1 MYVIIYNMQAIVNK
15 KQTREYNN
23 MKQNTLGNLILIA
36 YMLMMIVSLVSAVD
50 LFTLSHPSFA
60 FGWIMSVAIEI
71 SIAALLIVNRKV
83 PGIKSVLYVLGFITL
98 FQICA
103 NTYSAYIH
111 IENISPFAELFALDE
126 WEVIDQKR
134 MLAFAT
140 GGVLPAICL
149 ALIYIQNEVREQTET
164 NKTNNKEPDDKAYNI
179 EGVQIPSDEDAEDD
193 EDGGE
198 AEEASSSKSHI
209 DQPISESESE
219 EVPTPQQQDES
230 TKDADINTESE
241 EQAEI
246 TTEQLSETD
255 ESNDQSEDTVE
266 PEAAVEEPKKRKYTK
281 KSTSKSTSKTAK
293 KTSKKTKTS
302 KSNKKPKASKKA
314 EEQTSAD
321 EVSVTD
327 VPESDPDSQSQ
338 ESVAELAERLNDIR
352 RGKHNPVSNGY
363 SMML

>member
-1 MYVIIYNMQAIVNK
+1 
-15 KQTREYNN
+15 
-23 MKQNTLGNLILIA
+23 MKQNTLSNLILIA
-36 YMLMMIVSLVSAVD
+36 YLLMMIVSLVSAVD

-164 NKTNNKEPDDKAYNI
+164 NKIDNKEPDDKAYNI
-179 EGVQIPSDEDAEDD
+179 EDTQIPSDED
-193 EDGGE
+193 GGE
-198 AEEASSSKSHI
+198 ADSHI

-219 EVPTPQQQDES
+219 EVPSPQQQDEGA
-230 TKDADINTESE
+230 KDTDINTKSE

-246 TTEQLSETD
+246 AIEQLSGTD
-255 ESNDQSEDTVE
+255 GSNDQSEDTVE
-266 PEAAVEEPKKRKYTK
+266 PKAAVEEPKKRKYTK
-281 KSTSKSTSKTAK
+281 KSTSKTAK

>member
-1 MYVIIYNMQAIVNK
+1 
-15 KQTREYNN
+15 
-23 MKQNTLGNLILIA
+23 MKQNTLSNLILIA
-36 YMLMMIVSLVSAVD
+36 YLLMMIVSLVSAVD

-164 NKTNNKEPDDKAYNI
+164 NKIDNKEPDDKAYNI
-179 EGVQIPSDEDAEDD
+179 EGVQIPSDEDTEGD
-193 EDGGE
+193 
-198 AEEASSSKSHI
+198 EEASSPKSRI
-209 DQPISESESE
+209 DQPISESESGSE
-219 EVPTPQQQDES
+219 EVPAPQQQDES
-230 TKDADINTESE
+230 AKDTDINTESE

-246 TTEQLSETD
+246 ATEQLPETE

-266 PEAAVEEPKKRKYTK
+266 SEAAVEKPKKRKYTK
-281 KSTSKSTSKTAK
+281 KSTSKSASKTAK

-352 RGKHNPVSNGY
+352 RGKHNPVSSRY

>member
-1 MYVIIYNMQAIVNK
+1 
-15 KQTREYNN
+15 
-23 MKQNTLGNLILIA
+23 MKQNTLSNLILIA
-36 YMLMMIVSLVSAVD
+36 YLLMMIVSLVSAVD

-83 PGIKSVLYVLGFITL
+83 PGIKSVLYVLGFITI

-164 NKTNNKEPDDKAYNI
+164 NKTDNKEPDDKAYNT
-179 EGVQIPSDEDAEDD
+179 EDVQIPSDED
-193 EDGGE
+193 GGE
-198 AEEASSSKSHI
+198 AEGASSPKSHI
-209 DQPISESESE
+209 DQPTSESESE

-230 TKDADINTESE
+230 AKDADINTESE

-246 TTEQLSETD
+246 ATEQLPETD

-266 PEAAVEEPKKRKYTK
+266 SEAAVEKPKKRKYTK

-293 KTSKKTKTS
+293 KTNKKTKTS

>member
-1 MYVIIYNMQAIVNK
+1 
-15 KQTREYNN
+15 
-23 MKQNTLGNLILIA
+23 MKQNTLSNLILIA
-36 YMLMMIVSLVSAVD
+36 YLLMMIVSLVSAVD

-164 NKTNNKEPDDKAYNI
+164 NKTDNKEPDDKAYNT
-179 EGVQIPSDEDAEDD
+179 EDAESAEDEDAEGD
-193 EDGGE
+193 EDV
-198 AEEASSSKSHI
+198 SSPKSHI

-230 TKDADINTESE
+230 AKDADINTESE

-246 TTEQLSETD
+246 ATGQLSETD

-266 PEAAVEEPKKRKYTK
+266 PEVAVEEPKKRKHTK

-293 KTSKKTKTS
+293 KTNKKTKTS

-352 RGKHNPVSNGY
+352 RGKHNPVSSRY

>member
-1 MYVIIYNMQAIVNK
+1 
-15 KQTREYNN
+15 
-23 MKQNTLGNLILIA
+23 MKQNTLSNLILIA
-36 YMLMMIVSLVSAVD
+36 YLLMMIVSLVSAVD

-164 NKTNNKEPDDKAYNI
+164 NKTDNKEPDDKAYNT
-179 EGVQIPSDEDAEDD
+179 EDVHIPSD

-198 AEEASSSKSHI
+198 AEGTSSPKSHI

-219 EVPTPQQQDES
+219 SESEETPAPRQQDEGA
-230 TKDADINTESE
+230 KDSDINTKSE

-246 TTEQLSETD
+246 AIEQLSGTD
-255 ESNDQSEDTVE
+255 ESNDQSEATVE
-266 PEAAVEEPKKRKYTK
+266 PKAAVEEPKKRKYTK
-281 KSTSKSTSKTAK
+281 KSASKTAK

-302 KSNKKPKASKKA
+302 KSNKKPKASKASKKA

-327 VPESDPDSQSQ
+327 IPESDPDSQSQ

>member
-1 MYVIIYNMQAIVNK
+1 
-15 KQTREYNN
+15 
-23 MKQNTLGNLILIA
+23 MKQNTLSNLILIA
-36 YMLMMIVSLVSAVD
+36 YLLMMIVSLVSAVD

-164 NKTNNKEPDDKAYNI
+164 KTDNKELDDKAYNI
-179 EGVQIPSDEDAEDD
+179 EGVQIPLD
-193 EDGGE
+193 EDGSE
-198 AEEASSSKSHI
+198 AEGTSSPKSHI
-209 DQPISESESE
+209 GQPISESESE
-219 EVPTPQQQDES
+219 SEETPAPQQQDEGA
-230 TKDADINTESE
+230 KDADINTKSE

-246 TTEQLSETD
+246 TIEQLSGTD
-255 ESNDQSEDTVE
+255 ESNDQSEATVE

-281 KSTSKSTSKTAK
+281 KSTSKTAK

-302 KSNKKPKASKKA
+302 KSNKKPKASKASKKA

>member
-1 MYVIIYNMQAIVNK
+1 
-15 KQTREYNN
+15 
-23 MKQNTLGNLILIA
+23 MKQNTLSNLILIA
-36 YMLMMIVSLVSAVD
+36 YLLMMIVSLVSAVD

-164 NKTNNKEPDDKAYNI
+164 NKTDNKEPDDKAYNT
-179 EGVQIPSDEDAEDD
+179 EDVQIPSDEDAEGDEDGD

-198 AEEASSSKSHI
+198 ASSPKSHI

-219 EVPTPQQQDES
+219 EVLIPQQQDES
-230 TKDADINTESE
+230 AKDADINTESE
-241 EQAEI
+241 EQTEI
-246 TTEQLSETD
+246 ATEHLSETD
-255 ESNDQSEDTVE
+255 ESNDQNEDTVE
-266 PEAAVEEPKKRKYTK
+266 PETTVEEPKKRKYTK
-281 KSTSKSTSKTAK
+281 KSTSKSTSKTTK

-327 VPESDPDSQSQ
+327 VPESDPDSPSQ

>member
-1 MYVIIYNMQAIVNK
+1 
-15 KQTREYNN
+15 
-23 MKQNTLGNLILIA
+23 MKQNTLSNLILIA
-36 YMLMMIVSLVSAVD
+36 YLLMMIVSLVSAVD

-71 SIAALLIVNRKV
+71 SIAALLIVNRKA

-111 IENISPFAELFALDE
+111 IENISPFADLFALDE

-164 NKTNNKEPDDKAYNI
+164 NKTDNKEPDDKAYNI
-179 EGVQIPSDEDAEDD
+179 EDAEGDEDD
-193 EDGGE
+193 GE
-198 AEEASSSKSHI
+198 AEDTSSPKSHI

-230 TKDADINTESE
+230 AKDADINTEPE

-246 TTEQLSETD
+246 ATEQLSETD
-255 ESNDQSEDTVE
+255 ESNDQNEDTVE
-266 PEAAVEEPKKRKYTK
+266 SEAAVEEPKKRKYTK
-281 KSTSKSTSKTAK
+281 KSTSKTAK

-314 EEQTSAD
+314 EEQMSAD

>member
-1 MYVIIYNMQAIVNK
+1 
-15 KQTREYNN
+15 
-23 MKQNTLGNLILIA
+23 MKQNTLSNLILIA
-36 YMLMMIVSLVSAVD
+36 YLLMMIVSLVSAVD

-164 NKTNNKEPDDKAYNI
+164 NKIDNKEPDDKAYNI
-179 EGVQIPSDEDAEDD
+179 EGVQIPSDEDA
-193 EDGGE
+193 
-198 AEEASSSKSHI
+198 SSPKSHI

-230 TKDADINTESE
+230 AKDADINTESE

-246 TTEQLSETD
+246 ATEQLSETN

-293 KTSKKTKTS
+293 KTSKKTKIS

-327 VPESDPDSQSQ
+327 IPESDPDSQSQ

>member
-1 MYVIIYNMQAIVNK
+1 
-15 KQTREYNN
+15 
-23 MKQNTLGNLILIA
+23 MKQNTLSNLILIA
-36 YMLMMIVSLVSAVD
+36 YLLMMIVSLVSAVD

-164 NKTNNKEPDDKAYNI
+164 NKTDNKEPDDKAYNT
-179 EGVQIPSDEDAEDD
+179 EDAE
-193 EDGGE
+193 GE
-198 AEEASSSKSHI
+198 AEDASSPKSHI

-219 EVPTPQQQDES
+219 SESEETPTPQQQDES
-230 TKDADINTESE
+230 AKDTDINTESE

-246 TTEQLSETD
+246 ATEQLSETD

-281 KSTSKSTSKTAK
+281 KSTSKSTSKTTK
-293 KTSKKTKTS
+293 KTSKKAKTS
-302 KSNKKPKASKKA
+302 KSNKKPKASKASKKA
-314 EEQTSAD
+314 EGQTSAD

>member
-1 MYVIIYNMQAIVNK
+1 
-15 KQTREYNN
+15 
-23 MKQNTLGNLILIA
+23 MKQNTLSNLILIA
-36 YMLMMIVSLVSAVD
+36 YLLMMIVSLVSAVD

-164 NKTNNKEPDDKAYNI
+164 NKTDNKEPDDKAYNT
-179 EGVQIPSDEDAEDD
+179 EDAESA
-193 EDGGE
+193 ED
-198 AEEASSSKSHI
+198 ASSPKSHI
-209 DQPISESESE
+209 DQPISESESESE

-230 TKDADINTESE
+230 TKGTDINTESE

-246 TTEQLSETD
+246 ATGQLSETD
-255 ESNDQSEDTVE
+255 EINDQSEDTVE
-266 PEAAVEEPKKRKYTK
+266 PEAAIEEPKKRKYTK
-281 KSTSKSTSKTAK
+281 KSTSKSTSKTTK
-293 KTSKKTKTS
+293 KTSKKTKTT
-302 KSNKKPKASKKA
+302 KSNKKPKASKASKKA
-314 EEQTSAD
+314 EEQTSTD
-321 EVSVTD
+321 EASVTD

>member
-1 MYVIIYNMQAIVNK
+1 
-15 KQTREYNN
+15 
-23 MKQNTLGNLILIA
+23 MKQNTLSNLILIA
-36 YMLMMIVSLVSAVD
+36 YLLMMIVSLVSAVD

-164 NKTNNKEPDDKAYNI
+164 NKTDNKEPDDKAYNT
-179 EGVQIPSDEDAEDD
+179 EDAESA
-193 EDGGE
+193 ED
-198 AEEASSSKSHI
+198 ASSPKSHI
-209 DQPISESESE
+209 DQPISESESESE

-230 TKDADINTESE
+230 AKDADINTESV

-246 TTEQLSETD
+246 ATEQLSETD

-302 KSNKKPKASKKA
+302 KSNKKPKASKASKKA

>member
-1 MYVIIYNMQAIVNK
+1 MQAAVNK

-23 MKQNTLGNLILIA
+23 MKQNTLSNLILIA
-36 YMLMMIVSLVSAVD
+36 YLLMMIVSLVSAVD

-71 SIAALLIVNRKV
+71 SIAALLIVNRKA
-83 PGIKSVLYVLGFITL
+83 PSIKSVLYVLGFITL

-149 ALIYIQNEVREQTET
+149 ALIYIQNEVREQTG
-164 NKTNNKEPDDKAYNI
+164 NNNKEPDNI
-179 EGVQIPSDEDAEDD
+179 EDVQIPSDED
-193 EDGGE
+193 GGE
-198 AEEASSSKSHI
+198 AGGHI
-209 DQPISESESE
+209 DQPISESESTSE

-230 TKDADINTESE
+230 AKDADINTESE

-246 TTEQLSETD
+246 ATEQLSETD
-255 ESNDQSEDTVE
+255 ESNDQREDTVE

-281 KSTSKSTSKTAK
+281 KSTSKTAK

-302 KSNKKPKASKKA
+302 KSNKKSKASKKA
-314 EEQTSAD
+314 EEQASAN

>member
-1 MYVIIYNMQAIVNK
+1 
-15 KQTREYNN
+15 
-23 MKQNTLGNLILIA
+23 MKQNTLSNLILIA
-36 YMLMMIVSLVSAVD
+36 YLLMMIVSLVSAVD

-164 NKTNNKEPDDKAYNI
+164 NKTDNKEPDDKAYNT
-179 EGVQIPSDEDAEDD
+179 EDAESA
-193 EDGGE
+193 ED
-198 AEEASSSKSHI
+198 ASSPKSHI
-209 DQPISESESE
+209 DQPISESESESE

-230 TKDADINTESE
+230 AKDADINTESE
-241 EQAEI
+241 EQTEI
-246 TTEQLSETD
+246 ATGQLSETD

-302 KSNKKPKASKKA
+302 KSNKKPKASKASKKA
-314 EEQTSAD
+314 EEQTSTD
-321 EVSVTD
+321 EASVTD
-327 VPESDPDSQSQ
+327 VPESDPDSPSQ

>member
-1 MYVIIYNMQAIVNK
+1 
-15 KQTREYNN
+15 
-23 MKQNTLGNLILIA
+23 MKQNTLSNLILIA
-36 YMLMMIVSLVSAVD
+36 YLLMMIVSLVSAVD

-164 NKTNNKEPDDKAYNI
+164 NKTDNKEPDDKAYNT
-179 EGVQIPSDEDAEDD
+179 EDVQIPSDED
-193 EDGGE
+193 GGE
-198 AEEASSSKSHI
+198 AEDPSSPKSHI

-230 TKDADINTESE
+230 AKDADINTEPE

-246 TTEQLSETD
+246 ATEQLSETD
-255 ESNDQSEDTVE
+255 ESNDQNEDTVE
-266 PEAAVEEPKKRKYTK
+266 SEATVEEPKKRKYTK
-281 KSTSKSTSKTAK
+281 KSTSKTAK

-302 KSNKKPKASKKA
+302 KSNKKPKASKASKKA
-314 EEQTSAD
+314 EEQMSAD

>member
-1 MYVIIYNMQAIVNK
+1 
-15 KQTREYNN
+15 
-23 MKQNTLGNLILIA
+23 MKQNTLSNLILIA
-36 YMLMMIVSLVSAVD
+36 YLLMMIVSLVSAVD

-164 NKTNNKEPDDKAYNI
+164 NKTDNKEPDDKAYNT
-179 EGVQIPSDEDAEDD
+179 EDAESA
-193 EDGGE
+193 ED
-198 AEEASSSKSHI
+198 ASSPKSHI
-209 DQPISESESE
+209 DQPISESGSESESE
-219 EVPTPQQQDES
+219 EAPTPQQQDKS
-230 TKDADINTESE
+230 AKDADINTESE

-246 TTEQLSETD
+246 ATEQLSETD

-281 KSTSKSTSKTAK
+281 KSTSKTAK
-293 KTSKKTKTS
+293 KTSKKTKTT
-302 KSNKKPKASKKA
+302 KSNKKPKASKASKKA
-314 EEQTSAD
+314 EEQTSTD
-321 EVSVTD
+321 EASVTD

>member
-1 MYVIIYNMQAIVNK
+1 
-15 KQTREYNN
+15 
-23 MKQNTLGNLILIA
+23 MKQNTLSNLILIA
-36 YMLMMIVSLVSAVD
+36 YLLMMIVSLVSAVD

-164 NKTNNKEPDDKAYNI
+164 NKTDNKEPDDKAYNT
-179 EGVQIPSDEDAEDD
+179 EDVQIPSDED
-193 EDGGE
+193 GGE
-198 AEEASSSKSHI
+198 AEDTSSPKSHI

-219 EVPTPQQQDES
+219 SEETPTPQQQDEGA
-230 TKDADINTESE
+230 KDADINIESE

-246 TTEQLSETD
+246 ATEQFSGTD

-266 PEAAVEEPKKRKYTK
+266 PKAAVEEPKKRKYTK

-302 KSNKKPKASKKA
+302 KSNKKPKASKASKKA
-314 EEQTSAD
+314 EEQISAD

>member
-1 MYVIIYNMQAIVNK
+1 
-15 KQTREYNN
+15 
-23 MKQNTLGNLILIA
+23 MKQNTLSNLILIA
-36 YMLMMIVSLVSAVD
+36 YLLMMIVSLVSAVD

-164 NKTNNKEPDDKAYNI
+164 NKTDNKEPDDKAYNT
-179 EGVQIPSDEDAEDD
+179 EDVQIPSDEDSD
-193 EDGGE
+193 E
-198 AEEASSSKSHI
+198 AEGASSPKSHI
-209 DQPISESESE
+209 DQPISEPESESE
-219 EVPTPQQQDES
+219 SEKTPTPQQQDEGA
-230 TKDADINTESE
+230 KDADINTKSE

-246 TTEQLSETD
+246 TIEQLSGTD

-266 PEAAVEEPKKRKYTK
+266 PKAAVEKPKKRKYTK
-281 KSTSKSTSKTAK
+281 KSTSKTAK
-293 KTSKKTKTS
+293 KTGKKTKTS
-302 KSNKKPKASKKA
+302 KSNKKPKASKASKKA

>member
-1 MYVIIYNMQAIVNK
+1 
-15 KQTREYNN
+15 
-23 MKQNTLGNLILIA
+23 MKQNALSNLILIA
-36 YMLMMIVSLVSAVD
+36 YLLMMIVSLVSAVD

-71 SIAALLIVNRKV
+71 SIAALLMVNRKA

-111 IENISPFAELFALDE
+111 IENIAPFAELFALDE

-164 NKTNNKEPDDKAYNI
+164 NKTDDNKEHDDKVDNI
-179 EGVQIPSDEDAEDD
+179 EDVQIPSDEDAEGD

-198 AEEASSSKSHI
+198 AEDASSPEDPI
-209 DQPISESESE
+209 DQPESESESESE
-219 EVPTPQQQDES
+219 EVSTPQQQD
-230 TKDADINTESE
+230 ADVNTESE
-241 EQAEI
+241 EHAE
-246 TTEQLSETD
+246 TATEQLPETN
-255 ESNDQSEDTVE
+255 ESDNQSEDTVE
-266 PEAAVEEPKKRKYTK
+266 PEAVAEEPKKRKYTK
-281 KSTSKSTSKTAK
+281 KNTSKSTSKTAK
-293 KTSKKTKTS
+293 KTNKKTKTS
-302 KSNKKPKASKKA
+302 KSNKKSKASKKV
-314 EEQTSAD
+314 EEQMSAD

-338 ESVAELAERLNDIR
+338 ESVAELAERLNNIR

>member
-1 MYVIIYNMQAIVNK
+1 
-15 KQTREYNN
+15 
-23 MKQNTLGNLILIA
+23 MKQNTLSNLILIA
-36 YMLMMIVSLVSAVD
+36 YLLMMIVSLVSAVD

-164 NKTNNKEPDDKAYNI
+164 NKTDNKEPDDKAYNT
-179 EGVQIPSDEDAEDD
+179 EDAEGD

-198 AEEASSSKSHI
+198 AEDTSSPKSHI

-230 TKDADINTESE
+230 AKDADINTEPE

-246 TTEQLSETD
+246 ATEQLSETD
-255 ESNDQSEDTVE
+255 ESNDQNEDTVE
-266 PEAAVEEPKKRKYTK
+266 SEATVEEPKKRKYTK
-281 KSTSKSTSKTAK
+281 KSTSKTAK
-293 KTSKKTKTS
+293 KTSKKTKAS
-302 KSNKKPKASKKA
+302 KSNKKPKASKASKKA
-314 EEQTSAD
+314 EEQMSAD

>member
-1 MYVIIYNMQAIVNK
+1 
-15 KQTREYNN
+15 
-23 MKQNTLGNLILIA
+23 MKQNTLSNLILIA
-36 YMLMMIVSLVSAVD
+36 YLLMMIVSLVSAVD

-149 ALIYIQNEVREQTET
+149 ALIYIQNEVREQAET
-164 NKTNNKEPDDKAYNI
+164 NKTDNKEPDDKVYNT
-179 EGVQIPSDEDAEDD
+179 EDAE
-193 EDGGE
+193 GE
-198 AEEASSSKSHI
+198 AEDASSPKSHI
-209 DQPISESESE
+209 DQPISESESESESE

-230 TKDADINTESE
+230 AKDTDINTESE

-246 TTEQLSETD
+246 ATEQLSEAD
-255 ESNDQSEDTVE
+255 GSNDQNEDIVE
-266 PEAAVEEPKKRKYTK
+266 PEATVEEPKKRKYAK
-281 KSTSKSTSKTAK
+281 KSTSKSTSKATK
-293 KTSKKTKTS
+293 KTSKKTKATKTT
-302 KSNKKPKASKKA
+302 KSNKKPKASKASKKA

>member
-1 MYVIIYNMQAIVNK
+1 
-15 KQTREYNN
+15 
-23 MKQNTLGNLILIA
+23 MKQNALSNLILIA

-71 SIAALLIVNRKV
+71 SIAALLMVNRKA

-111 IENISPFAELFALDE
+111 IENIAPFAELFALDE

-164 NKTNNKEPDDKAYNI
+164 NKTDNNKEPDDKVDNI
-179 EGVQIPSDEDAEDD
+179 EDVQIPSDEDAEGD

-198 AEEASSSKSHI
+198 AEDASSLEDHI
-209 DQPISESESE
+209 DQPIPESESE
-219 EVPTPQQQDES
+219 EVSTPQQQDES
-230 TKDADINTESE
+230 TEDAE
-241 EQAEI
+241 EQAE
-246 TTEQLSETD
+246 TATEQLPETD
-255 ESNDQSEDTVE
+255 EIDNQSEDTV
-266 PEAAVEEPKKRKYTK
+266 EPKKRKYTK

-293 KTSKKTKTS
+293 KTNKKTKTS
-302 KSNKKPKASKKA
+302 KSNKKSKASKKA
-314 EEQTSAD
+314 EEQISAD

-327 VPESDPDSQSQ
+327 VPESGSDSQSQ
-338 ESVAELAERLNDIR
+338 ESVAELAERLNNIR

>member
-1 MYVIIYNMQAIVNK
+1 
-15 KQTREYNN
+15 
-23 MKQNTLGNLILIA
+23 MKQNTLSNLILIA
-36 YMLMMIVSLVSAVD
+36 YLLMMIVSLVSAVD

-164 NKTNNKEPDDKAYNI
+164 NKTDNKEPYDKAYNT
-179 EGVQIPSDEDAEDD
+179 EDVQIPSDED
-193 EDGGE
+193 GGE
-198 AEEASSSKSHI
+198 AEGTSSPKSHT

-219 EVPTPQQQDES
+219 KTPTPQQQDEGA
-230 TKDADINTESE
+230 KGADINTKSE

-246 TTEQLSETD
+246 AIEQLSGTD

-281 KSTSKSTSKTAK
+281 KSTSKSTSKTTK
-293 KTSKKTKTS
+293 KTSKKTKTT
-302 KSNKKPKASKKA
+302 KSNKKPKASKASKKA

>member
-1 MYVIIYNMQAIVNK
+1 
-15 KQTREYNN
+15 
-23 MKQNTLGNLILIA
+23 MKQNTLSNLILIA
-36 YMLMMIVSLVSAVD
+36 YLLMMVVSLVSAVD

-149 ALIYIQNEVREQTET
+149 ALIYIQNEVRERTET
-164 NKTNNKEPDDKAYNI
+164 NKTDNI
-179 EGVQIPSDEDAEDD
+179 EDVQIPSDED
-193 EDGGE
+193 GGE
-198 AEEASSSKSHI
+198 AEGHI

-219 EVPTPQQQDES
+219 EVPAPQQQDES
-230 TKDADINTESE
+230 AKGTDINAESE

-246 TTEQLSETD
+246 ATEQLSETD

-281 KSTSKSTSKTAK
+281 KSTSKTAK
-293 KTSKKTKTS
+293 KTSKKTKVS

>member
-1 MYVIIYNMQAIVNK
+1 
-15 KQTREYNN
+15 
-23 MKQNTLGNLILIA
+23 MKQNTLSNLILIA
-36 YMLMMIVSLVSAVD
+36 YLLMMIVSLVSAVD

-83 PGIKSVLYVLGFITL
+83 PDIKSVLYVLGFITL

-164 NKTNNKEPDDKAYNI
+164 NKTNNKEPDDKAYNT
-179 EGVQIPSDEDAEDD
+179 EDAESA
-193 EDGGE
+193 EDT
-198 AEEASSSKSHI
+198 SSPKSHI
-209 DQPISESESE
+209 DHPISESGSESESE

-230 TKDADINTESE
+230 AKDADINTESE

-255 ESNDQSEDTVE
+255 ESNDRSEDTVE
-266 PEAAVEEPKKRKYTK
+266 LEAAIEKPKKRKYTK
-281 KSTSKSTSKTAK
+281 KSTSKTTK

>member
-1 MYVIIYNMQAIVNK
+1 
-15 KQTREYNN
+15 
-23 MKQNTLGNLILIA
+23 MKQNTLSNLILIA
-36 YMLMMIVSLVSAVD
+36 YLLMMIVSLVSAVD

-71 SIAALLIVNRKV
+71 SIAALLTVNRKV

-164 NKTNNKEPDDKAYNI
+164 NKTDNKEPDDKAYNT
-179 EGVQIPSDEDAEDD
+179 EDAESA
-193 EDGGE
+193 ED
-198 AEEASSSKSHI
+198 ASSPKSHI
-209 DQPISESESE
+209 DRSIPESESE
-219 EVPTPQQQDES
+219 EVPAPQQQDES
-230 TKDADINTESE
+230 VKDADINTESE

-246 TTEQLSETD
+246 ATEQLSETD

-266 PEAAVEEPKKRKYTK
+266 LEAAIEKPKKHKYTK
-281 KSTSKSTSKTAK
+281 KGTSKSTSKTTK

-302 KSNKKPKASKKA
+302 KSNKKPKASKASKKA

-321 EVSVTD
+321 EASVTD

>member
-1 MYVIIYNMQAIVNK
+1 
-15 KQTREYNN
+15 
-23 MKQNTLGNLILIA
+23 MKQNTLSNLILIA
-36 YMLMMIVSLVSAVD
+36 YLLMMIVSLVSAVD

-164 NKTNNKEPDDKAYNI
+164 NRTDNKEPDDKAYNT
-179 EGVQIPSDEDAEDD
+179 EDAESA
-193 EDGGE
+193 ED
-198 AEEASSSKSHI
+198 ASSPKSHI
-209 DQPISESESE
+209 DQPISESESESE

-230 TKDADINTESE
+230 AKDADINTESE
-241 EQAEI
+241 ERAEI
-246 TTEQLSETD
+246 TTGQLSETD
-255 ESNDQSEDTVE
+255 ESNDQSEDIVE

-293 KTSKKTKTS
+293 KASKKTKTS
-302 KSNKKPKASKKA
+302 KSNKKPKASKASKKA
-314 EEQTSAD
+314 EEQTSTD
-321 EVSVTD
+321 EASVTD

>member
-1 MYVIIYNMQAIVNK
+1 
-15 KQTREYNN
+15 
-23 MKQNTLGNLILIA
+23 MKQNTLSNLILIA
-36 YMLMMIVSLVSAVD
+36 YLLMMIVSLVSAVD

-164 NKTNNKEPDDKAYNI
+164 NKTDNKEPDDKTYNT
-179 EGVQIPSDEDAEDD
+179 EDVQIPSDEDSD
-193 EDGGE
+193 E
-198 AEEASSSKSHI
+198 AEGASSPKSHI

-219 EVPTPQQQDES
+219 SEKTPTPQQQDEGA
-230 TKDADINTESE
+230 KDADINTKSE

-246 TTEQLSETD
+246 AIEQLSGTD

-266 PEAAVEEPKKRKYTK
+266 PKAAVEEPKKRKYTK
-281 KSTSKSTSKTAK
+281 KSTSKTAK
-293 KTSKKTKTS
+293 KTGKKTKTS
-302 KSNKKPKASKKA
+302 KSNKKPKASKASKKA

>member
-1 MYVIIYNMQAIVNK
+1 
-15 KQTREYNN
+15 
-23 MKQNTLGNLILIA
+23 MKQNTLSNLILIA
-36 YMLMMIVSLVSAVD
+36 YLLMMIVSLVSAVD

-164 NKTNNKEPDDKAYNI
+164 NKTDNKEPDDKAYNT
-179 EGVQIPSDEDAEDD
+179 EDVRIPSDEDAEGDG
-193 EDGGE
+193 DGGE
-198 AEEASSSKSHI
+198 AEDASSPKSHI

-219 EVPTPQQQDES
+219 ETPTPQQQDEG

-246 TTEQLSETD
+246 ATEQLSETD

-266 PEAAVEEPKKRKYTK
+266 SEAAVEEPKKRKYTK

-302 KSNKKPKASKKA
+302 KSNKKPKASKTSKKA
-314 EEQTSAD
+314 EEQISAD

>member
-1 MYVIIYNMQAIVNK
+1 
-15 KQTREYNN
+15 
-23 MKQNTLGNLILIA
+23 MKQNTLSNLILIA
-36 YMLMMIVSLVSAVD
+36 YLLMMIVSLVSAVD

-164 NKTNNKEPDDKAYNI
+164 NKTDNKEPDDKAYNT
-179 EGVQIPSDEDAEDD
+179 EDVQIPSDED
-193 EDGGE
+193 GGE
-198 AEEASSSKSHI
+198 AEGASSPKSHI

-219 EVPTPQQQDES
+219 SEETSTPQQDEGA
-230 TKDADINTESE
+230 KDADINTESE

-246 TTEQLSETD
+246 ATGQLSETD

-266 PEAAVEEPKKRKYTK
+266 PKAAVEEPKKRKYTK

-302 KSNKKPKASKKA
+302 KSNKKPKASKASKKA

>member
-1 MYVIIYNMQAIVNK
+1 
-15 KQTREYNN
+15 
-23 MKQNTLGNLILIA
+23 MKQNTLSNLILIA
-36 YMLMMIVSLVSAVD
+36 YLLMMIVSLVSAVD

-164 NKTNNKEPDDKAYNI
+164 NKIDNKEPDDKAYNT
-179 EGVQIPSDEDAEDD
+179 EDAEGG

-198 AEEASSSKSHI
+198 AEDASSPKSHI
-209 DQPISESESE
+209 DQPILESESE
-219 EVPTPQQQDES
+219 ESPTPQQQDES
-230 TKDADINTESE
+230 AKGIDINTESE

-246 TTEQLSETD
+246 ATEQLSETD

-266 PEAAVEEPKKRKYTK
+266 PEAAVEKPKKRKYTK

-293 KTSKKTKTS
+293 KTSKKTKSS

>member
-1 MYVIIYNMQAIVNK
+1 
-15 KQTREYNN
+15 
-23 MKQNTLGNLILIA
+23 MKQNTLSNLILIA
-36 YMLMMIVSLVSAVD
+36 YLLMMIVSLVSAVD

-164 NKTNNKEPDDKAYNI
+164 NKTDNKEPDDKAYST
-179 EGVQIPSDEDAEDD
+179 EGTESAEDA
-193 EDGGE
+193 
-198 AEEASSSKSHI
+198 SSPKSHI
-209 DQPISESESE
+209 DQSIPESESE
-219 EVPTPQQQDES
+219 GVPTPQQQDES

-246 TTEQLSETD
+246 ATEQLSETD

-266 PEAAVEEPKKRKYTK
+266 LEAAIEKPKKRKYTK

-302 KSNKKPKASKKA
+302 KSNKKPKASKASKKA

-338 ESVAELAERLNDIR
+338 ESVAELGERLNDIR

>member
-1 MYVIIYNMQAIVNK
+1 
-15 KQTREYNN
+15 
-23 MKQNTLGNLILIA
+23 MKQNTLSNLILIA
-36 YMLMMIVSLVSAVD
+36 YLLMMIVSLVSAVD

-164 NKTNNKEPDDKAYNI
+164 NKIDNKEPDDKAYNI
-179 EGVQIPSDEDAEDD
+179 EDVQIPSDEDAEGD
-193 EDGGE
+193 ED
-198 AEEASSSKSHI
+198 ASSPKSHI

-219 EVPTPQQQDES
+219 EVPSPQQQDEGA
-230 TKDADINTESE
+230 KDTDINTKSE

-246 TTEQLSETD
+246 AIEQLSGTD
-255 ESNDQSEDTVE
+255 GSNDQSEDTVE
-266 PEAAVEEPKKRKYTK
+266 PKAAVEEPKKRKYTK
-281 KSTSKSTSKTAK
+281 KSTSKTAK

-302 KSNKKPKASKKA
+302 KSNKKPKASKASKKA

>member
-1 MYVIIYNMQAIVNK
+1 
-15 KQTREYNN
+15 
-23 MKQNTLGNLILIA
+23 MKQNTLSNLILIA
-36 YMLMMIVSLVSAVD
+36 YLLMMIVSLVSAVD

-164 NKTNNKEPDDKAYNI
+164 NKTDNKEPDDKAYNT
-179 EGVQIPSDEDAEDD
+179 EDVQIPSDEDGD
-193 EDGGE
+193 E
-198 AEEASSSKSHI
+198 AEGASSPKSHI

-219 EVPTPQQQDES
+219 SESEKTPTLQQQDEGA
-230 TKDADINTESE
+230 KDADINTKSE

-246 TTEQLSETD
+246 AIEQLSGTD

-266 PEAAVEEPKKRKYTK
+266 PKAAVEEPKKRKYTK

-293 KTSKKTKTS
+293 KTSKKTKIS
-302 KSNKKPKASKKA
+302 KSNKKPKASKASKKA

>member
-1 MYVIIYNMQAIVNK
+1 
-15 KQTREYNN
+15 
-23 MKQNTLGNLILIA
+23 MKQNALSNLILIA

-71 SIAALLIVNRKV
+71 SIAALLMVNRKA

-111 IENISPFAELFALDE
+111 IENIAPFAELFALDE

-164 NKTNNKEPDDKAYNI
+164 NKTDNNKEPDDKVDNI
-179 EGVQIPSDEDAEDD
+179 EDVQIPSDEDAEGD

-198 AEEASSSKSHI
+198 AEDASSLEDHI
-209 DQPISESESE
+209 DQPIPESESE
-219 EVPTPQQQDES
+219 EVSTPQQQDES
-230 TKDADINTESE
+230 TEDTE
-241 EQAEI
+241 EQAE
-246 TTEQLSETD
+246 TATEQLPETD
-255 ESNDQSEDTVE
+255 EIDNQSEDTV
-266 PEAAVEEPKKRKYTK
+266 EPKKRKYTK

-293 KTSKKTKTS
+293 KTNKKTKTS
-302 KSNKKPKASKKA
+302 KSNKKSKASKKA
-314 EEQTSAD
+314 EEQISAD

-327 VPESDPDSQSQ
+327 VPESGSDSQSQ
-338 ESVAELAERLNDIR
+338 ESVAELAERLNNIR

>member
-1 MYVIIYNMQAIVNK
+1 
-15 KQTREYNN
+15 
-23 MKQNTLGNLILIA
+23 MKQNTLSNLILIA
-36 YMLMMIVSLVSAVD
+36 YLLMMIVSLVSAVD

-103 NTYSAYIH
+103 NTYSTYIH

-164 NKTNNKEPDDKAYNI
+164 NKIDNKEPDDKAYNT
-179 EGVQIPSDEDAEDD
+179 EDVQISSDEDAEGD
-193 EDGGE
+193 ED
-198 AEEASSSKSHI
+198 ASSPKSHI

-219 EVPTPQQQDES
+219 EVPTPQQQGES
-230 TKDADINTESE
+230 AKDADINTESE

-246 TTEQLSETD
+246 ATEQLPETE

-266 PEAAVEEPKKRKYTK
+266 SEAAVEKPKKRKYTK

-293 KTSKKTKTS
+293 KTNKKTKTS
-302 KSNKKPKASKKA
+302 RSNKKPKASKKA

-321 EVSVTD
+321 EVSGTD

>member
-1 MYVIIYNMQAIVNK
+1 
-15 KQTREYNN
+15 
-23 MKQNTLGNLILIA
+23 MKQNTLSNLILIA
-36 YMLMMIVSLVSAVD
+36 YLLMMIVSLVSAVD

-164 NKTNNKEPDDKAYNI
+164 NKTDNKEPDDKAYNI
-179 EGVQIPSDEDAEDD
+179 KDVQMPSDEGAE
-193 EDGGE
+193 GE
-198 AEEASSSKSHI
+198 AEDTSSAKSHI
-209 DQPISESESE
+209 DQPIPESESE

-230 TKDADINTESE
+230 AKDADINTESE

-246 TTEQLSETD
+246 ATEQLSETD

-281 KSTSKSTSKTAK
+281 KSTSKSTSKTTK
-293 KTSKKTKTS
+293 KTSKKTKTT
-302 KSNKKPKASKKA
+302 KSNKKPKASKASKKA
-314 EEQTSAD
+314 EEQTSTD

>member
-1 MYVIIYNMQAIVNK
+1 
-15 KQTREYNN
+15 
-23 MKQNTLGNLILIA
+23 MKQNTLSNLILIA
-36 YMLMMIVSLVSAVD
+36 YLLMMIVSLVSAVD

-164 NKTNNKEPDDKAYNI
+164 NKTDNKEPDNI
-179 EGVQIPSDEDAEDD
+179 EDVQIPSDED
-193 EDGGE
+193 GGE
-198 AEEASSSKSHI
+198 AGGHI

-219 EVPTPQQQDES
+219 EVPVPQQQDES
-230 TKDADINTESE
+230 AKDADINTESE

-246 TTEQLSETD
+246 ATEQLSETD

-266 PEAAVEEPKKRKYTK
+266 PKAAVEEPKKRKYTK

-302 KSNKKPKASKKA
+302 KSNKKSKASKKA